1 MTDVPPSRY
10 RVVERGRRLEVID
23 TRTEGAGQT
32 RREVLRG
39 LPNKTRFDGTREWT
53 TQRWYDANGPRRVRL
68 EPVGVQMLGYGV
80 IAAVVAI
87 VAAVVLAGVGV
98 LVGLAVLGGVA
109 AQHGRPWLT
118 RRLDGIVVG

>member
-1 MTDVPPSRY
+1 MTEVPPSRY

-23 TRTEGAGQT
+23 TRVEGAGQT

-53 TQRWYDANGPRRVRL
+53 TRGWYDANGPRRVRL
-68 EPVGVQMLGYGV
+68 GPVGVQMLGYGV
-80 IAAVVAI
+80 IAAVVVI
-87 VAAVVLAGVGV
+87 VAAVVLAGLGV
-98 LVGLAVLGGVA
+98 LVGLAVLGGGA